1 MLKLLLIVSLQP
13 LAALTNNV
21 AEAAPAAVKLV
32 EVLGKL
38 EVLPLLKLQELIVIL
53 PFVIVLVLVKIV
65 GAFEQVGPVA
75 NPAVGTKIE
84 KLRVVNLFGHCT
96 PLIIL
101 IVFVKSFTEIG
112 RQAEAKLKRIVVI

>member
-112 RQAEAKLKRIVVI
+112 RQEEAKLKRIVVI